1 MPIWSNSYKIEFIS
15 VTLRP
20 NIRVMTHLKKHILST
35 FQLAYPVII
44 GQLGIIMMGV
54 VDSLMVGKLGAA
66 PLAAAAL
73 GNSLAFI
80 ILIIGIGVSLA
91 VTPLV
96 AIAVGA
102 NKFEDCGVYFR
113 QSLLVNSIIS
123 LLITLVIYFAADLIR
138 YFDQPVEVQIQAKS
152 YMKIIALSSIP
163 LMLFQSYKQ
172 FIEGLSVMRPAMIIA
187 VLANIINALANW
199 VLIFGNL
206 GFPALELNGAGWA
219 TFASRV
225 FMALALMGF
234 VMNNKFFKKYDVSF
248 HFRSINWPVIK
259 KILSL
264 GLPSGFQYFF
274 EVGAFSFAVIM
285 VGWLGTKPLAA
296 HQIAINLASISFM
309 AVLGISVAGSI
320 RVGNAVGMKDIA
332 ETRRA
337 GFTALL
343 LGASIMLI
351 AGVIFILFRNFLP
364 TLYVNDEVVISYA
377 SSLLI
382 IAALFQIS
390 DGIQAVGIGILRGL
404 TDVKIPTAITFIAY
418 WIVGLPVGY
427 LLAFTYQLGV
437 QGVWI
442 GLLFGLTTSAI
453 LLTLRF
459 NSRSKHFVNI

>member
-1 MPIWSNSYKIEFIS
+1 MI
-15 VTLRP
+15 
-20 NIRVMTHLKKHILST
+20 HLKKHIVST

-66 PLAAAAL
+66 PLAASSL
-73 GNSLAFI
+73 GGSSAFI
-80 ILIIGIGVSLA
+80 VLIIGIGVTYA

-102 NKFEDCGVYFR
+102 GKFEDCGIYFR
-113 QSLLVNSIIS
+113 QSLLVNTILSII
-123 LLITLVIYFAADLIR
+123 IVVIIYFAADLIQ
-138 YFDQPVEVQIQAKS
+138 YFDQPEEVQDQAVD
-152 YMKIIALSSIP
+152 YMRIIGFSSIP
-163 LMLFQSYKQ
+163 LLLYQTYKQ
-172 FIEGLSVMRPAMIIA
+172 FIEGLSVMRPAMIIT
-187 VLANIINALANW
+187 LIANLVNVIANW
-199 VLIFGNL
+199 LLIYGNL
-206 GFPALELNGAGWA
+206 GFPSLGLNGAGWA
-219 TFASRV
+219 TFASRA

-248 HFRSINWPVIK
+248 HFKSINWPVIK

-264 GLPSGFQYFF
+264 GLPSGIQYFF
-274 EVGAFSFAVIM
+274 EVGAFAFAVVM
-285 VGWLGTKPLAA
+285 VGWLGTAQLAA

-320 RVGNAVGMKDIA
+320 RVGNAVGMKDVA

-337 GFTALL
+337 GFTATL
-343 LGASIMLI
+343 LGASIMFG

-377 SSLLI
+377 SSLLV

-390 DGIQAVGIGILRGL
+390 DGTQAVGIGILRGL
-404 TDVKIPTAITFIAY
+404 TDVKLPTAITFIAY

-427 LLAFTYQLGV
+427 LLGFTFKLGV

-442 GLLFGLTTSAI
+442 GLLLGLTTSAI

-459 NSRSKHFVNI
+459 NSRSKHIITV

>member
-1 MPIWSNSYKIEFIS
+1 MI
-15 VTLRP
+15 
-20 NIRVMTHLKKHILST
+20 HLKKHIVST

-66 PLAAAAL
+66 PLAAASL
-73 GNSLAFI
+73 GNGLAFI
-80 ILIIGIGVSLA
+80 VLIIGIGVSLA

-113 QSLLVNSIIS
+113 QSILVNSVLSI
-123 LLITLVIYFAADLIR
+123 VIALAVYFAADLIQ
-138 YFDQPVEVQIQAKS
+138 YFNQPLVVQIQAES
-152 YMKIIALSSIP
+152 YMKIIGFSAVP
-163 LMLFQSYKQ
+163 LMLFQTYKQ
-172 FIEGLSVMRPAMIIA
+172 FIEGLSIMRPAMIIA
-187 VLANIINALANW
+187 ILANLINAFANW
-199 VLIFGNL
+199 ILIFGNL

-219 TFASRV
+219 TFVSRV

-234 VMNNKFFKKYDVSF
+234 VMNNKFFKQYDVSF
-248 HFRSINWPVIK
+248 HFKSINWPVIK

-274 EVGAFSFAVIM
+274 EVGAFSFAVVM
-285 VGWLGTKPLAA
+285 VGWLGTKQLAA

-320 RVGNAVGMKDIA
+320 RVGNAVGMKNIS
-332 ETRRA
+332 ETRSA
-337 GFTALL
+337 GFTALSM
-343 LGASIMLI
+343 GASIMFV
-351 AGVIFILFRNFLP
+351 AGIIFILFRNILP

-390 DGIQAVGIGILRGL
+390 DGTQAVGIGILRGL

-427 LLAFTYQLGV
+427 LLGFNFEMGV

-442 GLLFGLTTSAI
+442 GLLLGLTTSAV

-459 NSRSKHFVNI
+459 NSRSKQIITI

>member
-1 MPIWSNSYKIEFIS
+1 MI
-15 VTLRP
+15 
-20 NIRVMTHLKKHILST
+20 HLKKHIVST

-66 PLAAAAL
+66 PLAASSL
-73 GNSLAFI
+73 GGSSAFI
-80 ILIIGIGVSLA
+80 VLIIGIGVTYA

-102 NKFEDCGVYFR
+102 GKFEDCGIYFR
-113 QSLLVNSIIS
+113 QSLLVNTILSII
-123 LLITLVIYFAADLIR
+123 IVVIIYFAADLIQ
-138 YFDQPVEVQIQAKS
+138 YFDQPEEVQDQAVD
-152 YMKIIALSSIP
+152 YMRIIGFSSIP
-163 LMLFQSYKQ
+163 LLLYQTYKQ
-172 FIEGLSVMRPAMIIA
+172 FIEGLSVVRPAMIIT
-187 VLANIINALANW
+187 LIANLVNVIANW
-199 VLIFGNL
+199 LLIYGNL
-206 GFPALELNGAGWA
+206 GFPSLGLNGAGWA
-219 TFASRV
+219 TFISRA

-248 HFRSINWPVIK
+248 HFKSINWIVIK

-264 GLPSGFQYFF
+264 GLPSGIQYFF

-285 VGWLGTKPLAA
+285 VGWLGTAQLAA

-320 RVGNAVGMKDIA
+320 RVGNAVGMKDVA
-332 ETRRA
+332 ETRRE
-337 GFTALL
+337 GFTATL
-343 LGASIMLI
+343 LGASIMFG

-377 SSLLI
+377 SSLLV

-390 DGIQAVGIGILRGL
+390 DGTQAVGIGILRGL
-404 TDVKIPTAITFIAY
+404 TDVKLPTAITFIAY

-427 LLAFTYQLGV
+427 LLGFTSKLGV

-442 GLLFGLTTSAI
+442 GLLLGLTTSAI

-459 NSRSKHFVNI
+459 NSRSKHIITV

>member
-1 MPIWSNSYKIEFIS
+1 
-15 VTLRP
+15 V
-20 NIRVMTHLKKHILST
+20 VHLKKHIVST

-54 VDSLMVGKLGAA
+54 VDSLMVGHLGAA
-66 PLAAAAL
+66 PLAAASL

-113 QSLLVNSIIS
+113 QSLLVNSILSVIIA
-123 LLITLVIYFAADLIR
+123 LIIYFGADLIK
-138 YFDQPVEVQIQAKS
+138 YFNQPYEVQYQAKS
-152 YMKIIALSSIP
+152 FMRIIGFSSIP
-163 LMLFQSYKQ
+163 LMIFQSYKQ
-172 FIEGLSVMRPAMIIA
+172 FIEGLSIMRPAMIIA
-187 VLANIINALANW
+187 VLANVINAFGNW
-199 VLIFGNL
+199 VLVFGNL
-206 GFPALELNGAGWA
+206 GFPALGLDGSGWA
-219 TFASRV
+219 TFFSRV
-225 FMALALMGF
+225 FMAIALMGF
-234 VMNNKFFKKYDVSF
+234 VMNNKYFKQFDVSF
-248 HFRSINWPVIK
+248 HYKSINWLMIK

-285 VGWLGTKPLAA
+285 VGWLGTQQLAA

-337 GFTALL
+337 GFTASL
-343 LGASIMLI
+343 LGASIMFV
-351 AGVIFILFRNFLP
+351 AGVIFILFRNILP

-390 DGIQAVGIGILRGL
+390 DGTQAVGIGILRGL

-427 LLAFTYQLGV
+427 LLGFTFKLGV

-442 GLLFGLTTSAI
+442 GLLLGLTTSAI

-459 NSRSKHFVNI
+459 NSRSKHIITI

>member
-1 MPIWSNSYKIEFIS
+1 
-15 VTLRP
+15 
-20 NIRVMTHLKKHILST
+20 MTQLKLHIVNT
-35 FQLAYPVII
+35 FKLAYPVII

-66 PLAAAAL
+66 PLAAASL
-73 GNSLAFI
+73 GNGMTFL
-80 ILIIGIGVSLA
+80 ILIVGIGLSFA

-102 NKFEDCGVYFR
+102 GKFEDCGIYFR
-113 QSLLVNSIIS
+113 QSLLVNSIFSIV
-123 LLITLVIYFAADLIR
+123 ITLMIFFGADLIQ
-138 YFDQPVEVQIQAKS
+138 YFDQPLEVQSQAVS
-152 YMKIIALSSIP
+152 YMKILGLSSLP
-163 LMLFQSYKQ
+163 LLLFQTYKQ
-172 FIEGLSVMRPAMIIA
+172 FIEGLSVMRPAMIITL
-187 VLANIINALANW
+187 LANIVNAFVNW

-206 GFPALELNGAGWA
+206 GFPALELDGAGWA

-234 VMNNKFFKKYDVSF
+234 VMNNKFFKQYDVSF
-248 HFRSINWPVIK
+248 HFKSINIKVIK

-264 GLPSGFQYFF
+264 GLPSGLQYFF

-285 VGWLGTKPLAA
+285 VGWLGTNQLAA
-296 HQIAINLASISFM
+296 HQIAISLASISFM

-320 RVGNAVGMKDIA
+320 RVGNAVGMKNID

-343 LGASIMLI
+343 LGAAIMLVSGI
-351 AGVIFILFRNFLP
+351 VFITFKNFLP
-364 TLYVNDEVVISYA
+364 TLYLNDEVVISYA

-382 IAALFQIS
+382 IAALFQLS

-404 TDVKIPTAITFIAY
+404 TDVKIPTTITFIAY

-427 LLAFTYQLGV
+427 LLGFNFNLGV
-437 QGVWI
+437 QGVWV
-442 GLLFGLTTSAI
+442 GLLLGLTTSAV

-459 NSRSKHFVNI
+459 NSRSKQIIQV

>member
-1 MPIWSNSYKIEFIS
+1 
-15 VTLRP
+15 
-20 NIRVMTHLKKHILST
+20 MTHLKKHIIST

-66 PLAAAAL
+66 PLAAASL

-96 AIAVGA
+96 AIAVGS

-113 QSLLVNSIIS
+113 QSLLVNSVLSII
-123 LLITLVIYFAADLIR
+123 IAFAIYFGADLIH
-138 YFDQPVEVQIQAKS
+138 YFNQPLEVQYQAK
-152 YMKIIALSSIP
+152 YFMRIIGFSAIP
-163 LMLFQSYKQ
+163 LMIFQTYKQ
-172 FIEGLSVMRPAMIIA
+172 FIEGLSVMRPAMII
-187 VLANIINALANW
+187 VLLANLINAFGNW
-199 VLIFGNL
+199 VLVFGNL
-206 GFPALELNGAGWA
+206 GLPALGLNGSGWA

-248 HFRSINWPVIK
+248 HFKSINWPVIK

-264 GLPSGFQYFF
+264 GLPSGIQYFF

-285 VGWLGTKPLAA
+285 VGWLGTKQLAA

-320 RVGNAVGMKDIA
+320 RVGNAVGMKDIS

-337 GFTALL
+337 GFTASL
-343 LGASIMLI
+343 LGASIMFV
-351 AGVIFILFRNFLP
+351 AGIIFILFRNFLP
-364 TLYVNDEVVISYA
+364 TLYVTDEVVISYA

-382 IAALFQIS
+382 IAALFQLS
-390 DGIQAVGIGILRGL
+390 DGTQAVGIGILRGL
-404 TDVKIPTAITFIAY
+404 TDVKFPTAITFIAY

-427 LLAFTYQLGV
+427 LLGFTYELGV
-437 QGVWI
+437 QGIWI
-442 GLLFGLTTSAI
+442 GLLLGLTTSAI

-459 NSRSKHFVNI
+459 NSRSKHIITI

>member
-1 MPIWSNSYKIEFIS
+1 
-15 VTLRP
+15 
-20 NIRVMTHLKKHILST
+20 MTQLKLHIVNT
-35 FQLAYPVII
+35 FKLAYPVII

-66 PLAAAAL
+66 PLAAASL
-73 GNSLAFI
+73 GNGMTFL
-80 ILIIGIGVSLA
+80 ILIVGIGLSFA

-102 NKFEDCGVYFR
+102 GKFEDCGIYFR
-113 QSLLVNSIIS
+113 QSLLVNSIFSIV
-123 LLITLVIYFAADLIR
+123 ITLMIFFGADLIQ
-138 YFDQPVEVQIQAKS
+138 YFDQPLEVQSQAVS
-152 YMKIIALSSIP
+152 YMKILGLSSLP
-163 LMLFQSYKQ
+163 LLLFQTYKQ
-172 FIEGLSVMRPAMIIA
+172 FIEGLSVMRPAMIITL
-187 VLANIINALANW
+187 LANIVNAFVNW

-206 GFPALELNGAGWA
+206 GFPALELDGAGWA

-234 VMNNKFFKKYDVSF
+234 VMNNKFFKQYDVSF
-248 HFRSINWPVIK
+248 HFKSINIKVIK

-264 GLPSGFQYFF
+264 GLPSGLQYFF

-285 VGWLGTKPLAA
+285 VGWLGTNQLAA
-296 HQIAINLASISFM
+296 HQIAISLASISFM

-320 RVGNAVGMKDIA
+320 RVGNAVGMKNID

-343 LGASIMLI
+343 LGAAIMLVSGI
-351 AGVIFILFRNFLP
+351 VFITFKNFLP
-364 TLYVNDEVVISYA
+364 TLYLNDEVVISYA

-382 IAALFQIS
+382 IAALFQLS

-427 LLAFTYQLGV
+427 LLGFNFNLGV

-442 GLLFGLTTSAI
+442 GLLLGLTTSAV

-459 NSRSKHFVNI
+459 NSRSKQIIQV